1 MTAKQLHSRSRWE
14 KLVMLHNRLAQLVK
28 ELDEAELHLAA
39 AHASSALEIMRRE
52 YPGLA
57 ND

>member
-1 MTAKQLHSRSRWE
+1 MMAKQLHSQPRWE
-14 KLVMLHNRLAQLVK
+14 KLVLLHGQLTLLVR